1 MENMT
6 RDDDPHYFL
15 YLFDTVFLVDDST
28 SMLGPRWREVRSA
41 LRQIT
46 PVCTSHDDD
55 GIDIHFM
62 NHRSSENTTTN
73 NNNNSDD
80 GISSQSGGGMARGKA
95 RGGYYN
101 ITDPLAVDALFQRLR
116 PCGPTHTRGRIED
129 ILEPYF
135 TQLESAENVQDVRPL
150 NLIVITDGMPG
161 PCPRHVNFSG
171 SGFGSGFN
179 GNGEAAPHNPHLP
192 DPAIVRYA
200 RRLDELRAPAWQV
213 GVQFF
218 QVGDDAAAT
227 ASLRGLDDGLA
238 RRHGVRDIVDTLKF
252 GDDDYKT
259 LTAEEILKAVLG
271 AVSRRLD
278 NQSCEREGGG
288 RSGRRASRPL
298 RR

>member
-28 SMLGPRWREVRSA
+28 SMLGPRWREVKTA
-41 LRQIT
+41 LHQIT

-62 NHRSSENTTTN
+62 NHRS
-73 NNNNSDD
+73 D
-80 GISSQSGGGMARGKA
+80 GDGPTSSSSMRGGGGKA

-101 ITDPLAVDALFQRLR
+101 ITDPLAVDALFQCLR

-135 TQLESAENVQDVRPL
+135 TQLESADNVQDIRPL

-161 PCPRHVNFSG
+161 PCPPHVNFSG
-171 SGFGSGFN
+171 RGFGLN
-179 GNGEAAPHNPHLP
+179 DHGEAAAHNPHLP

-213 GVQFF
+213 GVQFL
-218 QVGDDAAAT
+218 QVGNDEAAT

-271 AVSRRLD
+271 A
-278 NQSCEREGGG
+278 SCKREGGG
-288 RSGRRASRPL
+288 RSSGNSRPL
-298 RR
+298 ARG